1 MATGQEN
8 KLRGAAGEFLV
19 AAELCRR
26 GLLATP
32 FAGNVPY
39 FDIIACGKSKG
50 HVAIQVKAIDQSRSK
65 WWQFDIRKYIDVQM
79 DADGKHQKIGA
90 LQSEPYEGL
99 MFVLVELMD
108 TGKDKFFILEWSA
121 LRDILASKYRGDLAE
136 HGYLRPRNPE
146 SFHTAIGE
154 DAIRKYQD
162 DWEAI
167 VRRVS

>member
-1 MATGQEN
+1 MATGQDN

-39 FDIIACGKSKG
+39 FDIIACGKSAG
-50 HVAIQVKAIDQSRSK
+50 HVTIQVKAIDMSRSK
-65 WWQFDIRKYIDVQM
+65 WWQFDIRKYVDVQM
-79 DADGKHQKIGA
+79 DADGKHQKIGS
-90 LQSEPYEGL
+90 LRSEPYQGL
-99 MFVLVELMD
+99 YFVLVELID

-121 LRDILASKYRGDLAE
+121 LRDILAHKYEYDLARQ
-136 HGYLRPRNPE
+136 GYLRAKNPE

-154 DAIRKYQD
+154 DAVQEYQD
-162 DWEAI
+162 SWDAI
-167 VRRVS
+167 VSRVS